1 MSGAFDLY
9 LHDVLLRSQAE
20 ARAESSPTIEAHHVL
35 LAMAAPEDTA
45 ARAVLAEAGL
55 DQAGVRAALRR
66 EFEHSLAAAGVSA
79 AAFDLRS
86 TPDPER
92 RPQLGASVKLAIER
106 LAATHRKKDLRPV
119 HVLLGVLQA
128 EVGTVPR
135 ALALAGVDRAAL
147 AERARAAL

>member
-1 MSGAFDLY
+1 MSGAFDRY
-9 LHDVLLRSQAE
+9 LHDVLVRGEAE

-35 LAMAAPEDTA
+35 LAMAAPQDTA
-45 ARAVLAEAGL
+45 ARPILAEAGL
-55 DQAGVRAALRR
+55 DQAGVRAALRQ

-92 RPQLGASVKLAIER
+92 RPQLGASVRLAIER
-106 LAATHRKKDLRPV
+106 LAATCRKKDLRPV

>member
-1 MSGAFDLY
+1 MSGAFDKY
-9 LHDVLLRSQAE
+9 LHEVLIRGQAE
-20 ARAESSPTIEAHHVL
+20 ARAESSATIEAHHVL
-35 LAMAAPEDTA
+35 LAMAGPEDTE
-45 ARAVLAEAGL
+45 ARTILATAGL

-79 AAFDLRS
+79 AVFDLRS
-86 TPDPER
+86 TPDPEL
-92 RPQLGASVKLAIER
+92 RPQVGASVKLALER
-106 LAATHRKKDLRPV
+106 LASTHRKKDLRPV

-147 AERARAAL
+147 AERARATL

>member
-1 MSGAFDLY
+1 MSGTFDKY
-9 LHDVLLRSQAE
+9 LHEVLVRPQEE
-20 ARAESSPTIEAHHVL
+20 ARAESSATIEAHHVL
-35 LAMAAPEDTA
+35 LAMTASEDTA
-45 ARAVLAEAGL
+45 ARPVLAAAGL
-55 DQAGVRAALRR
+55 DHAGVREALRR

-79 AAFDLRS
+79 DVFDLRS

-106 LAATHRKKDLRPV
+106 LAGAHRKKDLRPI

-135 ALALAGVDRAAL
+135 ALALAGVDRTAL
-147 AERARAAL
+147 AERARATL